1 MHLLLEGILWGIAL
15 SILVGPIFFAV
26 IQAGIERGFKAAIV
40 LSTGVWLSDFFYILA
55 AYTGVSYLTVW
66 INQPSFKEWFG
77 LIGGG
82 ILIFSGLMTLLS
94 KTPEVAQSNIYEELK
109 KKGKKDKFPY
119 FSLWLKGFLVNS
131 FNPFTVFFWI
141 GLNTNMATRPSFTK
155 TDALLFFGAIWG
167 TIVLIDL
174 AKSYLAKVLKRV
186 MKPHYLLRL
195 RQGCAISMVVFGI
208 ILLVRVFVLKD

>member
-1 MHLLLEGILWGIAL
+1 MHLLLEGTLWGIAL

-26 IQAGIERGFKAAIV
+26 IQAGIERGFRAAII
-40 LSTGVWLSDFFYILA
+40 LSTGVWLSDFLYIIA

-66 INQPSFKEWFG
+66 INDPHFKELFG
-77 LIGGG
+77 IIGGG
-82 ILIFSGLMTLLS
+82 ILILSGLITLLS
-94 KTPEVAQSNIYEELK
+94 KAPQTDQSNIYEELK
-109 KKGKKDKFPY
+109 NKDEKDKFPY

-141 GLNTNMATRPSFTK
+141 GLNTNMATRPSFNK
-155 TDALLFFGAIWG
+155 TEALIFFGSIWG

-186 MKPHYLLRL
+186 MKPHYILRL
-195 RQGCAISMVVFGI
+195 RQGCAIAMIIFGI
-208 ILLVRVFVLKD
+208 ILLIRIFVLKE